1 MNKRTFNFLFYI
13 YILITRIT
21 FVLIAWFSLQYSVAQ
36 TNHNINLLSNFA
48 FPSARG
54 LLNDVWGM
62 KKGAKEYAFVGFED
76 GVAIVDVTNPTIP
89 VEVFY
94 VQGVFNAARDLKT
107 FNNHLYVVN
116 EGSGGLMIIDLNPLP
131 GTLTMA
137 NVTFYT
143 GNATFPVNTA
153 HNLFID
159 ENGIVYL
166 CRTNKTADNY
176 ILSVFNN
183 PKAPVHLGI
192 YNDFELHD
200 AYVRNDT
207 LWGAAIRDA
216 IFVVVDVSNK
226 ALPITMASQPTS
238 SLFTHNI
245 WPTNDGQTVFTTDE
259 VSGAYL
265 DAYDVSNLN
274 NITLLDKV
282 QSSPGQ
288 NVVPHNTFFL
298 NNFLI
303 TSYYTDGVLIHDVS
317 DPTNMIEVGNYD
329 TSPALS
335 GSGSGGCWGVYPYL
349 PSGIILASDRQNGLF
364 VLGPS
369 YVQAARL
376 KGNVTNALTFATLDA
391 VNIELV
397 STTTSTSTNLI
408 GNYSTGIANAGIYDV
423 IYSKT
428 GFVPDTIF
436 NLMLTA
442 GTTVVQNVQ
451 LTPLVTS
458 ITELNNTDDIEIFP
472 NPFQNSFT
480 IKIPIELQNE
490 ILIITITDI
499 SGRLIDNYQFNGSQL
514 KTFQPQ
520 LQKGVY
526 FIKIQANKHII
537 TNKKIIKR

>member
-1 MNKRTFNFLFYI
+1 MIVRL
-13 YILITRIT
+13 ILI
-21 FVLIAWFSLQYSVAQ
+21 FVTCLSFLLVDAQ
-36 TNHNINLLSNFA
+36 SNHNISLLSNLA
-48 FPSARG
+48 FPPSRG
-54 LLNDVWGM
+54 MLNDIWGM

-76 GVAIVDVTNPTIP
+76 GVAIVDVTTSTNP

-94 VQGVFNAARDLKT
+94 VQGTFNTARDLKT

-183 PKAPVHLGI
+183 PKTPVHLGI

-207 LWGAAIRDA
+207 LWGAAIRDG

-259 VSGAYL
+259 VAGAYL

-349 PSGIILASDRQNGLF
+349 PSGIVLASDRQNGLF

-397 STTTSTSTNLI
+397 STTTSTLTNLI
-408 GNYSTGIANAGIYDV
+408 GNYSTGIADAGVYDV

-436 NLMLTA
+436 NLTLTA

-458 ITELNNTDDIEIFP
+458 ISELNNTDAIEIFP
-472 NPFQNSFT
+472 NPFQSSFS
-480 IKIPIELQNE
+480 IKIPIEFQNE

-499 SGRLIDNYQFNGSQL
+499 SGRLIENYQFNGSQL

-526 FIKIQANKHII
+526 FIKIQVNNLII
-537 TNKKIIKR
+537 TNKKIIKQ